1 MKIASKLDSSLILLY
16 LVGGSVCSRNLP
28 NIVLLVVD
36 DLGIGDIGCFGNT
49 TIPTPSIDSLCRE
62 GAKLTHHLS
71 SATLCTPSRAGLLT
85 GRYAKRMGMTGV
97 EGSPPV
103 LMYAAGQAGLPQ
115 NETTFAKIVKSKGY
129 MTGAVGKWHL
139 GMNEHSWGDQLHGPL
154 GHGFDYFYGLPF
166 TLVDGFEMN
175 SNLFKIEDCLHGT
188 ELCFILICMIPLRFF
203 VGRKAFFSCI
213 FLSMFISWF
222 FLEHFFMTKT
232 NWWQRSFY
240 MEKFLNSFLMENNKV
255 VEKPINLET
264 LADNLVHQSV
274 DFIKE
279 ATARKKPFLL
289 YHAFAHVHT
298 PLATAPRH
306 RGKSSHGP
314 YGDTVLELDYAVGEI
329 LAALEREGV
338 ADNTLVYFTSD
349 HGGDHLQLGT
359 LGGYNGV
366 FRGGKSNGALEGGM
380 RVPGIVRWPGVVEP
394 GILVSYPTSLLDI
407 VPTISDIVD
416 YNPAQHKIDGVS
428 FLPLLLQNTNN
439 RVRTI
444 FHHCASEVFAM
455 RTVLGTGKV
464 YKMILQEPLL
474 TQGGGC
480 YGAIC
485 DCYGPRV
492 RVNTQPLLYD
502 IVEDP
507 TESAELDAASELYQ
521 NIAQIMRKELHE
533 FYHDM
538 EATRMPSQYANMWRV
553 MPMPWLQP
561 FLAK

>member
-1 MKIASKLDSSLILLY
+1 
-16 LVGGSVCSRNLP
+16 
-28 NIVLLVVD
+28 
-36 DLGIGDIGCFGNT
+36 
-49 TIPTPSIDSLCRE
+49 
-62 GAKLTHHLS
+62 
-71 SATLCTPSRAGLLT
+71 
-85 GRYAKRMGMTGV
+85 MTGV

-175 SNLFKIEDCLHGT
+175 SRLFKVEDCLHGT

-203 VGRKAFFSCI
+203 VGRKVFFSCI
-213 FLSMFISWF
+213 FVSMFISWF
-222 FLEHFFMTKT
+222 FLEHFFMTKN

-240 MEKFLNSFLMENNKV
+240 MEKFLNSFLMENNEV

-264 LADNLVHQSV
+264 LADNLVHKSV
-274 DFIKE
+274 NFIKE
-279 ATARKKPFLL
+279 ASAKKKPFLL

-314 YGDTVLELDYAVGEI
+314 YGDTVLELDYTVGEI
-329 LAALEREGV
+329 LAALDREGV
-338 ADNTLVYFTSD
+338 AENTLVYFTSD

-394 GILVSYPTSLLDI
+394 GIIVSHPTSLLDI

-416 YNPAQHKIDGVS
+416 YTPGTDKIDGVS
-428 FLPLLLQNTNN
+428 FLPLLLQNNHS
-439 RVRTI
+439 RQRTI
-444 FHHCASEVFAM
+444 FHHCASEIFAM
-455 RTVLGTGKV
+455 RTVLETGKV

-474 TQGGGC
+474 NQVGGC

-492 RVNTQPLLYD
+492 RVNTQPLVYD

-507 TESAELDAASELYQ
+507 TESAELDTAGELYQ
-521 NIAQIMRKELHE
+521 NIVKIMMKDLYE
-533 FYHDM
+533 FSNDM
-538 EATRMPSQYANMWRV
+538 EATRMPSQYAEMWRV

-561 FLAK
+561 YIAK